1 MQHLNYRHLAALTL
15 GLFMYAAEAA
25 APPSDGQPAGLEGQ
39 RWQLTGYQSPQG
51 MAKSVE
57 TGEPA
62 RFRFDGGQ
70 LSANTGCNQLTGS
83 YRLEGSVLAIDKRM
97 AVTQRGCPP
106 ALAQQEK
113 ALIAALELVASYRID
128 QGRLELLD
136 AAGQTLLAFTLANTS
151 PLLGRVW
158 QLDRYQDSQKA
169 LVPPVARTQID
180 LTFLERGTLGGSDG
194 CNRYMSGYVLDK
206 QTLRIGPIATTRMAC
221 RHTDGRAEQAAAY
234 AAALERVASFRVAGR
249 SLTLLD
255 SDGSTVASYLAL
267 EAPESVETTSPSGR

>member
-1 MQHLNYRHLAALTL
+1 MQHLNYRHLATLTL
-15 GLFMYAAEAA
+15 GLFMHVAEAA
-25 APPSDGQPAGLEGQ
+25 APSSVDQPAGLEGQ
-39 RWQLTGYQSPQG
+39 RWQLTEYQSPQG
-51 MAKSVE
+51 LTNRAE

-62 RFRFDGGQ
+62 RFHFDSGQ

-83 YRLEGSVLAIDKRM
+83 YRLEGTALAIDKRM
-97 AVTQRGCPP
+97 AVTQRGCPS

-113 ALIAALELVASYRID
+113 ALIEALARTTSYRID

-136 AAGQTLLAFTLANTS
+136 ATGQILLTFTLVKTS

-158 QLDRYQDSQKA
+158 QLDRYQDAQKA

-194 CNRYMSGYVLDK
+194 CNRYMSGYVLDQ
-206 QTLRIGPIATTRMAC
+206 QTLKIGPIATTRMAC

-234 AAALERVASFRVAGR
+234 AAALERVAGFRVAGR